1 MGSARIRARFR
12 CMLSETA
19 DFFYKCDD
27 FYNPESEVSIR
38 WDDPVIGINWGIKKP
53 SLSAKD
59 AAAPLLADIQ
69 NLPLYGRILVTG
81 TRGQVGGALMPAGKG
96 DRG

>member
-12 CMLSETA
+12 CVLSETA

-27 FYNPESEVSIR
+27 FYNPENEVSIR

-59 AAAPLLADIQ
+59 AAAACRHPK
-69 NLPLYGRILVTG
+69 LPLYGRILVTG